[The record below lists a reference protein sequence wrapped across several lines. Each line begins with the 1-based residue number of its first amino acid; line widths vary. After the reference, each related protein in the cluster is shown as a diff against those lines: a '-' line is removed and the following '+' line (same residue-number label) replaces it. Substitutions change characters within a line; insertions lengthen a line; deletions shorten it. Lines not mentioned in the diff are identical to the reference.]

1 MSQMETIM
9 QKRQQEMQ
17 EHYEAQWNEG
27 KGSHHPDYDPKAAG
41 PDARKATRET
51 EELLAAIVK
60 VSESDATRRAVS
72 L

>member
-1 MSQMETIM
+1 MG
-9 QKRQQEMQ
+9 
-17 EHYEAQWNEG
+17 NEG
-27 KGSHHPDYDPKAAG
+27 KGSHHPDYGPKAAG